1 MVVNRKTRISTLIAE
16 DSKVIDT
23 IASINKHFNKLKN
36 PVLRRV
42 LAPRVTI
49 EDASKIGGVTINV
62 FLNKRE
68 WNVRNFWPPVSK
80 NLFGLICSKEGR
92 HIPRKRVNVGIRGY
106 IWPEKKKTTL
116 LRTLVIPTTQHVTML
131 ELRRCD
137 YFARWRQR
145 ARDCFIFSKE
155 KDR

>member
-49 EDASKIGGVTINV
+49 EDAAKIGGVTINV
-62 FLNKRE
+62 FL
-68 WNVRNFWPPVSK
+68 
-80 NLFGLICSKEGR
+80 
-92 HIPRKRVNVGIRGY
+92 
-106 IWPEKKKTTL
+106 KKCIFTL
-116 LRTLVIPTTQHVTML
+116 LRN
-131 ELRRCD
+131 
-137 YFARWRQR
+137 Y
-145 ARDCFIFSKE
+145 K
-155 KDR
+155 